1 MSRTD
6 ALLTALQPRGLSR
19 AVAAEY
25 VGVSV
30 GTFDAMVVDGRMPK
44 PKRVNTRKVW
54 DRLALDEA
62 FANLPDDGEPEENP
76 WDEVAA

>member
-1 MSRTD
+1 
-6 ALLTALQPRGLSR
+6 
-19 AVAAEY
+19 
-25 VGVSV
+25 
-30 GTFDAMVVDGRMPK
+30 MVVDGRMPK